1 MVGGPHPD
9 GDLPSLSAIPIL
21 RKGDTLVGNLS
32 GDRDDPQS
40 EGQGSSPVSSSVPPS
55 PHSPTLSPEPVDLSK
70 IGLCENHHSQA
81 QGLHIFTYLA
91 RGPEPLLR
99 TLAQKPPLPKW
110 LS

>member
-1 MVGGPHPD
+1 M
-9 GDLPSLSAIPIL
+9 
-21 RKGDTLVGNLS
+21 
-32 GDRDDPQS
+32 
-40 EGQGSSPVSSSVPPS
+40 
-55 PHSPTLSPEPVDLSK
+55 SPEPVDLSK
-70 IGLCENHHSQA
+70 IGLCENHHSRA